1 MIKQITIFCASSR
14 KVPSCYFEA
23 TEEVANILTAN
34 AITAVYGGGA
44 VGLMGRLADT
54 MLKKN
59 GKIKGIIPSFMME
72 VEWGHPEI
80 EDLMVVRDMHERK
93 KELIHKTDAVLVLP
107 GGTGTLEEAMEVIT
121 LKRLGLFTKPIIFLN
136 TNNFYKP
143 LVDFFNTMER
153 EHFIRKEHQQMW
165 SVIDKPSQLLEAI
178 KTAPD
183 WDKDKINQAAV

>member
-1 MIKQITIFCASSR
+1 MIKQVTVFCASSR
-14 KVPSCYFEA
+14 KVPQYYFKA
-23 TEEVANILTAN
+23 TEEVAEILAIN
-34 AITAVYGGGA
+34 DITAVYGGGA

-54 MLKKN
+54 ILKKN
-59 GKIKGIIPSFMME
+59 GKIKGIIPSFMMD

-80 EDLMVVRDMHERK
+80 EDLMIVKDMHERK

-107 GGTGTLEEAMEVIT
+107 GGTGTLEEALEVIT

-143 LVDFFNTMER
+143 MVDFFNTMVR
-153 EHFIRKEHQQMW
+153 ENFIREEHQKMW

-178 KTAPD
+178 KTAPG
-183 WDKDKINQAAV
+183 WDEDKINQAAV